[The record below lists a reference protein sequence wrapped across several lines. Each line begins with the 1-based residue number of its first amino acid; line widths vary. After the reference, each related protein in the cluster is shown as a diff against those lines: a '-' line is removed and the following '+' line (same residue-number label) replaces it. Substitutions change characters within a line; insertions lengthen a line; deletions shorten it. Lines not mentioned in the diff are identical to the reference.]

1 MPTLAH
7 IYIRTPQ
14 GRFTAFNPSAVML
27 PPLKTLLK
35 AVDGKITTSEL
46 ELTLSHLGHV
56 ESLLANLESFGL
68 IADKSIVFSQI
79 GARQA
84 RSETP
89 LDDDN
94 PLMQTNFGGLVSDG
108 VNPWQNT
115 SGSGLDSLKPIPA
128 PYPPAPPPPLAPT
141 KPDTLLDRMAQQLAD
156 TMATFVLTHLPDKA
170 FKELITIENI
180 HTPQQLEAAL
190 PQYEILVQ
198 PLGEAGTKHVAQLR
212 LLMQKIFA

>member
-1 MPTLAH
+1 MPILAH

-14 GRFTAFNPSAVML
+14 GRFTAFNPGAVM
-27 PPLKTLLK
+27 PPHLKTLLK

-56 ESLLANLESFGL
+56 EALLEDLESSGL
-68 IADKSIVFSQI
+68 IADKSVVFSKV
-79 GARQA
+79 GATQTQDE
-84 RSETP
+84 SMV
-89 LDDDN
+89 DSDN
-94 PLMQTNFGGLVSDG
+94 PLMQTNFGGLGSDG

-115 SGSGLDSLKPIPA
+115 SASALDALTPVSAPA
-128 PYPPAPPPPLAPT
+128 

-180 HTPQQLEAAL
+180 HTPEQLEDAL

-198 PLGEAGTKHVAQLR
+198 PLDEVGTKHVAQLKQ
-212 LLMQKIFA
+212 LMQKIFAQ